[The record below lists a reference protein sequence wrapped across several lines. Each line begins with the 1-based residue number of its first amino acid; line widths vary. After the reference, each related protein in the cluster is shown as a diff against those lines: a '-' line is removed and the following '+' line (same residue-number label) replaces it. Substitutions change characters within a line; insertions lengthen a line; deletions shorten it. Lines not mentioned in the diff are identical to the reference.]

1 MYPLLVHYHK
11 IYFEGKSIKSQV
23 KRITNR
29 GEANVGREILT
40 IKEDGVEENFLT
52 ADLIEKATPVV
63 IKNDVRFGDLCFT
76 KEKGTINKKFLL
88 RHHNDADDDQTAF
101 KFPTKCN
108 ETELFLTV
116 DQRES
121 LMEMRESVENEVAQ
135 KFLSN
140 DTKVIIALKDVIT
153 EEFKKTDEKLD
164 HISEQITSGTEELL
178 REIKSIKRR
187 LDRSDVGKD
196 KINETQNLSDQEI
209 ENKDEE
215 ETAVRMEDT
224 SSIQQVTDEE
234 TNQASNDVPMTT
246 FFKSPLTGEEIL
258 THHKNAKKRLKRRR
272 CKICCCITPI
282 ILILALIV
290 GIPLGIWIHA
300 KVECQLSDWGP
311 CNATCGE
318 GAIKTRNVTIPAKNG
333 GNCSQKLIESC
344 NLKPC
349 PGKY

>member
-1 MYPLLVHYHK
+1 MCD
-11 IYFEGKSIKSQV
+11 
-23 KRITNR
+23 
-29 GEANVGREILT
+29 GRQEPHISHIRNL
-40 IKEDGVEENFLT
+40 
-52 ADLIEKATPVV
+52 
-63 IKNDVRFGDLCFT
+63 KNPYYY
-76 KEKGTINKKFLL
+76 
-88 RHHNDADDDQTAF
+88 DADQTAF
-101 KFPTKCN
+101 KFPIKCS

-140 DTKVIIALKDVIT
+140 DTKVIIALKEVIT

-196 KINETQNLSDQEI
+196 KINESQNLSDQEI

-246 FFKSPLTGEEIL
+246 FLKSPLTGEEIL

-282 ILILALIV
+282 ILVLALIV
-290 GIPLGIWIHA
+290 GLPLGIWIRA
-300 KVECQLSDWGP
+300 KGIKYVLI
-311 CNATCGE
+311 TC
-318 GAIKTRNVTIPAKNG
+318 
-333 GNCSQKLIESC
+333 S
-344 NLKPC
+344 
-349 PGKY
+349 